1 MCKRE
6 WSRFAPA
13 LSWFWC
19 RGGGDHGMPLGRLRT
34 QALCCSALW
43 VGTHSA
49 TQQQHCAT
57 QEWAGPD
64 PVAQDAEVQRR
75 LSVEPRMP
83 FLLQMYCWDLVVQQL
98 QSLTWLFLIAWLVD
112 VAVFFFY
119 FCREKILSS
128 NHTYLIAAI
137 GATLNGP
144 CLSSV
149 MVMIR
154 RLYL

>member
-1 MCKRE
+1 MCE
-6 WSRFAPA
+6 CECSHFAPE

-19 RGGGDHGMPLGRLRT
+19 REGIMGRLL
-34 QALCCSALW
+34 AGCGLCCSAPW

-49 TQQQHCAT
+49 TRQQQQHCAT

-98 QSLTWLFLIAWLVD
+98 QSLPWLFLIAWLFD
-112 VAVFFFY
+112 IAVFFFY
-119 FCREKILSS
+119 FWGEKILSS